1 MAHWDHLGVGD
12 PVNGDT
18 IYNGARDN
26 ASGVA
31 MMLEIA
37 RAFKKVQPAPKRT
50 ILFAAVTA
58 EESGLLGSAVL
69 HGISAVP
76 ADEDAGGHQPGR
88 GERVGTN
95 DGRDDCRSRRV

>member
-1 MAHWDHLGVGD
+1 M
-12 PVNGDT
+12 NGDT

-31 MMLEIA
+31 LMLEIA

-58 EESGLLGSAVL
+58 EESGLLGSAYYTAFPLYPL
-69 HGISAVP
+69 H
-76 ADEDAGGHQPGR
+76 EDAGGHQPGR
-88 GERVGTN
+88 GQRVGTD
-95 DGRDDCRSRRV
+95 DGRDDRRARRV